1 MTVSLCGHDTSNYTG
16 NRVWRSMSSSDSRR
30 REVTE
35 QMWYPAEDCSQ
46 AVQQRLEKLSRRRLG
61 VGYGEQTVHEMKQK
75 ADAFKTPTLLD
86 DVKFVSEAWW
96 SQAMKTCQPAQP
108 ACNLSVSVT
117 GVLKKAIRPNPLQ
130 CYRKVASYK
139 RGHPSFWTKQLTAS
153 PSNSRQGLFLV
164 TLICCNVSLLLCN
177 NVC

>member
-1 MTVSLCGHDTSNYTG
+1 LKKYVLKRQQKTGSDGADVICCGRLFPSRTTATG
-16 NRVWRSMSSSDSRR
+16 KAQSP
-30 REVTE
+30 T
-35 QMWYPAEDCSQ
+35 
-46 AVQQRLEKLSRRRLG
+46 RRRLG
-61 VGYGEQTVHEMKQK
+61 VGYGEQTVHETKQK